1 MCGVDWECRWRTVG
15 TNAEQEVV
23 LSVFICKSLALE
35 GGGYEESLV
44 NFIQKI
50 CTAVLQGVQHCIT
63 YLGVQGWVIT
73 GSAGGSHSLVRKRN
87 IQRENFSKMC

>member
-23 LSVFICKSLALE
+23 LSVFICRSLALE
-35 GGGYEESLV
+35 GDGYEESLV
-44 NFIQKI
+44 NFVQKI
-50 CTAVLQGVQHCIT
+50 CTAALQGVQHCIR

-73 GSAGGSHSLVRKRN
+73 GSAGGSQFSEEEEYTKREF
-87 IQRENFSKMC
+87 Q